1 MMSTRRVL
9 WIIGGLAGAAALL
22 SVLMWA
28 GLVYADYL
36 LDEPGPMPEGGVA
49 QTVLL
54 EKGDGLGTIAAK
66 LEAAG
71 VIRNAR
77 IFRFEVW
84 RMQVGRTLKA
94 GEYAIPPGA
103 SLRAIAA
110 LMEEGKVLLH
120 KLTVA
125 EGLTTAQALRLVEA
139 DPVLK
144 GPITLN
150 PPEGALLPDT
160 YLFSRGETRNAL
172 VARMEKAQR
181 DLLAAL
187 WPERAPDLPLRTPA
201 EAVILASVVEKETGV
216 DGERPHIAAVF
227 ENRLRRG
234 MRLQSDPT
242 IIYGIN
248 RGEPLGRGIRQSEIA
263 AATPYNTYQIDGLP
277 PTPIANP
284 GRAALAAVLRPLDSK
299 DLYFVANGTGGH
311 SFAAS
316 AEDHLRNTSRW
327 RAIERARNPSG
338 KP

>member
-1 MMSTRRVL
+1 MMRMRKAL
-9 WIIGGLAGAAALL
+9 WVIGGLAGVGALL
-22 SVLMWA
+22 SLLFWG
-28 GLVYADYL
+28 GLRYADYL
-36 LDEPGPMPEGGVA
+36 LDEPGPARPDGAA

-54 EKGDGLGTIAAK
+54 DKGDGLATIAVK

-77 IFRFEVW
+77 LFRFEVW

-94 GEYAIPPGA
+94 GEYAVPPGA
-103 SLRAIAA
+103 SMRAVAA
-110 LMEEGKVLLH
+110 MLSEGKVVLH

-125 EGLTTAQALRLVEA
+125 EGLTTAQALRLVQA
-139 DPVLK
+139 DPVLQ
-144 GPITLN
+144 GPITRS
-150 PPEGALLPDT
+150 PSEGALLPDT
-160 YLFSRGETRNAL
+160 YLYSRGETRDAL

-187 WPERAPDLPLRTPA
+187 WPARAPDLPFRAPV
-201 EAVILASVVEKETGV
+201 EAVILASIVEKETGIEA
-216 DGERPHIAAVF
+216 ERARVAAVF
-227 ENRLRRG
+227 VNRLKRG

-242 IIYGIN
+242 IIYGIS

-284 GRAALAAVLRPLDSK
+284 GRAAIEAVLRPLDTK
-299 DLYFVANGTGGH
+299 DLYFVANGKGGH
-311 SFAAS
+311 SFATS
-316 AEDHLRNTSRW
+316 AEDHMRNTARW
-327 RAIERARNPSG
+327 RAFERTRNPSG